1 VTPTGE
7 PGSPTAGPLDPPPRP
22 APIDAAGSSSPAG
35 PSTARSAVS
44 VGSGILLSRVAGF
57 GRDVAIAAF
66 FGTGVAADAY
76 NAALR
81 IPNTLRNL
89 LGEGTLSASF
99 VPIYSA
105 MLEED
110 PDAADRLARN
120 VLGVVLG
127 VAALVSAGG
136 VLLAPWLTRALVPDW
151 SGSATQLTTSLV
163 RILFPMT
170 GIMIVGA
177 WALGVLNSHR
187 RFFLPFVAP
196 VAWNLS
202 QIAGLL
208 LGSRLGWSSLV
219 HVLAWA
225 TLVGSGL
232 QVGLQLPEV
241 LRLLGRLRPRL
252 EPAWEP
258 LRRVVGNALPVVASQ
273 GIFQISSLVDLMLA
287 SFVAHGALAGIY
299 YAQRLAYLPLSLV
312 GVSVATASL
321 PEMSRDTRS
330 HVLRMRLRTGFLQ
343 VLHLTLPAAVAFLL
357 FGNLMVRVLFERHA
371 FGAESAALVTGI
383 LIAFALGL
391 VASSSIK
398 LFASGFHAMQDTRT
412 PMRLAAVSMAFG
424 VVTGGALMFV
434 FRGRGWGAL
443 SVSGLILGGSAGYWL
458 NLVLLW
464 GGLRRRL
471 GPIFEAPVLPVVA
484 RVVVGTVIAAVIG
497 ELVLHLIGEPPPG
510 AGLAHR
516 ALVLAGTLGAAGVSY
531 AAIAGKP
538 PRGDVGS
545 HVQQRDGAS

>member
-1 VTPTGE
+1 MSLSEE
-7 PGSPTAGPLDPPPRP
+7 PA
-22 APIDAAGSSSPAG
+22 AAGASRAPASG
-35 PSTARSAVS
+35 PADGRARPSTARSAVS
-44 VGSGILLSRVAGF
+44 VGSGILVSRVTGF
-57 GRDVAIAAF
+57 ARDVAIAAF
-66 FGTGVAADAY
+66 FGTGIAADAY

-110 PDAADRLARN
+110 PEAADRLARA

-127 VAALVSAGG
+127 IAALLSAAG

-151 SGSATQLTTSLV
+151 SGESVRLTTSLV
-163 RILFPMT
+163 RILFPMA
-170 GIMIVGA
+170 GVMIVGA

-196 VAWNLS
+196 AAWNLA
-202 QIAGLL
+202 QIGGLL
-208 LGSRLGWSSLV
+208 AGSWLGWGSLV

-232 QVGLQLPEV
+232 QVAVQLPSIV
-241 LRLLGRLRPRL
+241 GLLGRVRPRL
-252 EPAWEP
+252 EIGWKP
-258 LRRVVGNALPVVASQ
+258 LRRVVGNALPVIGSQ
-273 GIFQISSLVDLMLA
+273 GIFQISSLVDLALA

-330 HVLRMRLRTGFLQ
+330 HALRRRLRSGFLQ
-343 VLHLTLPAAVAFLL
+343 ILYLTFPAALAFLL
-357 FGNLMVRVLFERHA
+357 FGDLVVRVLFERAA
-371 FGAESAALVTGI
+371 FGAGSTALVTGI
-383 LIAFALGL
+383 LFAFALGL
-391 VASSSIK
+391 VATSSVK
-398 LFASGFHAMQDTRT
+398 LFASGFHAMQDTKT
-412 PMRLAAVSMAFG
+412 PMKIAAVSMTVGIGLGA
-424 VVTGGALMFV
+424 ALMFT
-434 FRGRGWGAL
+434 FRSRGLGAL
-443 SVSGLILGGSAGYWL
+443 SVSGLILGGSVGGWL

-471 GPIFEAPVLPVVA
+471 GVLFEAPVLPVVGRIVA
-484 RVVVGTVIAAVIG
+484 ASLVAAAVG
-497 ELVLHLIGEPPPG
+497 ELVLHALGVPPQG
-510 AGLAHR
+510 ADLAR
-516 ALVLAGTLGAAGVSY
+516 KALVLAGTLGAAGVSY
-531 AAIAGKP
+531 VLIAGKP
-538 PRGDVGS
+538 PRGDAGS
-545 HVQQRDGAS
+545 HAHPADRGT